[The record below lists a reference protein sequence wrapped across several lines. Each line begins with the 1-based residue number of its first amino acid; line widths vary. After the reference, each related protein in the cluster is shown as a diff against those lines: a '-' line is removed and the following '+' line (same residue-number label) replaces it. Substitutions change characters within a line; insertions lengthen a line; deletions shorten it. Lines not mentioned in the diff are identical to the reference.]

1 MTGHEVRA
9 RPPSGRSD
17 GSSDVT
23 TRHEVTTQSFAAG
36 PGFAMLRAGG
46 AALRHRGGRWRL
58 KDWRLRTK
66 LTAVLVVP
74 LLLAGVL
81 GALRVTDLVGKARGF
96 AALSD
101 QVRFVQQLGV
111 VVYELQGERYRVAAM
126 RASGDT
132 ADRVGLSAQGRR
144 VDSAVATLR
153 AAQRAGEPSPAVALS
168 RLSGLPA
175 LREATLRTDVIPSRA
190 AARNAV
196 VAYSALIA
204 TLLELDRRALD
215 GAPDS
220 LAHQVDGVDALA
232 VAQEKAAYQHA
243 VLLAGILS
251 GGLLADQQT
260 ALRAADARFD
270 AAAEEFGQAVSA
282 KQRQLYFG
290 ARAVLD
296 RERLLAAALDR
307 AQRGAPL
314 ETVAG
319 DWNSAAVGSVEDIRQ
334 AEIPLLS
341 GLRKDTTARSDR
353 AWREAFWDGAAVI
366 ALLLLAV
373 ALLIVVVRSLLQPLR
388 ALRTAAFEV
397 ADRRLPEAAEQLR
410 SADCCPGQT
419 IVNPVPVHS
428 REEVGQVARA
438 FDTMHAQAL
447 RLAAEQAQR
456 RSSLNDVFVNL
467 SGRTQQ
473 LVQRQLQLIDEVRS
487 QTHDPAITS
496 SLVALD
502 RLAARMRRH
511 SENLLVLAGGT
522 VRRGADGPTAMLD
535 VLTNAV
541 SEIDQYQRVTVCPS
555 PPAMVTGSVAND
567 LAHLIAE
574 LLDNA
579 ASVAPQG
586 TMVTLASALIE
597 DKSLQVEITDSGRG
611 IALDELQEVNARL
624 AAAPAAEV
632 SVSGQMGL
640 LVVRELAAQHGISV
654 RLRQRLGGNGITAT
668 VLLPPSLVTVDLRVP
683 MDHVPSSTS
692 QPESGSPGWSGPE
705 QQLPLQVSVIDEAT
719 EGELFSPA
727 SINPASLGVVT
738 AQSSQPRTAQQEWLE
753 LFGTSDQAGE
763 SAQLAATTDALDSAA
778 RPADSLLPSSA
789 IPAGSG
795 PAGSGPAGSGPA
807 GQAAEVREEIFEMVS
822 AWFREQQSAPV
833 NDAPATAATE
843 WSSPFDAGWQAAQ
856 ALRAPVDHDVTPA
869 GLPKRQP
876 RAHLVPGAD
885 GDVLPTPVPAAPTRT
900 ADAVR
905 GRLSRY
911 QRGLNVGR
919 HAHISPDDQLAWTDT
934 LQRPFDE
941 RTFEENQ

>member
-1 MTGHEVRA
+1 MFG
-9 RPPSGRSD
+9 
-17 GSSDVT
+17 
-23 TRHEVTTQSFAAG
+23 
-36 PGFAMLRAGG
+36 AGG
-46 AALRHRGGRWRL
+46 AALRHRGGCWRL

-66 LTAVLVVP
+66 LTAVLLVP

-81 GALRVTDLVGKARGF
+81 GALRVTDLVSNARGF

-101 QVRFVQQLGV
+101 QIRFAQQLGA

-126 RASGDT
+126 QASGGT
-132 ADRVGLSAQGRR
+132 ADRVGMAAQGRR
-144 VDSAVATLR
+144 VDFAVSSLR
-153 AAQRAGEPSPAVALS
+153 AAQRVGETSPAAALS
-168 RLSGLPA
+168 RLSELPA
-175 LREATLRTDVIPSRA
+175 LRSAASRTNVVPSNV
-190 AARNAV
+190 AARDAV
-196 VAYSALIA
+196 VGYSALIA
-204 TLLELDRRALD
+204 TLLELHRRALD

-220 LAHQVDGVDALA
+220 LASQADGVKVLA
-232 VAQEKAAYQHA
+232 VAQEKAAYEHA
-243 VLLAGILS
+243 ALLAGILS
-251 GGLLADQQT
+251 GGLFADQQA

-270 AAAEEFGQAVSA
+270 AAAEEFGQAVSPG
-282 KQRQLYFG
+282 QQQLYFG

-319 DWNSAAVGSVEDIRQ
+319 DWNSAAVGTVENIRQ
-334 AEIPLLS
+334 GQIALLS
-341 GLRKDTTARSDR
+341 KLRQDTVARSDR
-353 AWREAFWDGAAVI
+353 AWHEAFWDGAAVI

-373 ALLIVVVRSLLQPLR
+373 ALLVVVVRSLLQPLR

-410 SADCCPGQT
+410 SADCPGQT
-419 IVNPVPVHS
+419 TVDPVPVHS

-438 FDTMHAQAL
+438 FDTMHVQAV

-487 QTHDPAITS
+487 QTHDPAVMS
-496 SLVALD
+496 NLVVLD

-522 VRRGADGPTAMLD
+522 VRRCTEGPTAVLD

-541 SEIDQYQRVTVCPS
+541 SEIDQYQRVTVCP
-555 PPAMVTGSVAND
+555 PAPAMVAGPIAND
-567 LAHLIAE
+567 LVHLIAE

-579 ASVAPQG
+579 TSVAPRG
-586 TMVTLASALIE
+586 TMVTLASALTE
-597 DKSLQVEITDSGRG
+597 EHSLLVEITDSGPG
-611 IALDELQEVNARL
+611 IALDELQEINARL
-624 AAAPAAEV
+624 ASAPTV
-632 SVSGQMGL
+632 DMSVPGQMGR

-654 RLRQRLGGNGITAT
+654 RLRQRLGGDGITAT

-683 MDHVPSSTS
+683 LDRAPASTS
-692 QPESGSPGWSGPE
+692 DRESGSAGWSGPE
-705 QQLPLQVSVIDEAT
+705 GQLPLQVSVIDDAT

-727 SINPASLGVVT
+727 SINPASLGVV
-738 AQSSQPRTAQQEWLE
+738 ASHRSEPRTAQQEWLE
-753 LFGTSDQAGE
+753 LFGSSDQTGDQAQA
-763 SAQLAATTDALDSAA
+763 SAATDALYSAA
-778 RPADSLLPSSA
+778 PRAGSLLPS
-789 IPAGSG
+789 AGSG
-795 PAGSGPAGSGPA
+795 AVG
-807 GQAAEVREEIFEMVS
+807 AAEEVREEIFEMVS
-822 AWFREQQSAPV
+822 AWFREQQSVPM
-833 NDAPATAATE
+833 NDTPATAATE
-843 WSSPFDAGWQAAQ
+843 WWSPFDEGWQAAQ
-856 ALRAPVDHDVTPA
+856 ALRAPVDHDFTPA

-885 GDVLPTPVPAAPTRT
+885 GDVQPTPVSAALART
-900 ADAVR
+900 PDAVR

-919 HAHISPDDQLAWTDT
+919 HAHISPDEQLSWTDT

>member
-17 GSSDVT
+17 GSTDVAN
-23 TRHEVTTQSFAAG
+23 RHEVTTQGFAAG
-36 PGFAMLRAGG
+36 PGFAMFGAGG
-46 AALRHRGGRWRL
+46 AALRHRGGCWRL

-66 LTAVLVVP
+66 LTAVLLVP

-81 GALRVTDLVGKARGF
+81 GALRVTDLVGNARNY

-101 QVRFVQQLGV
+101 RIKFAQQLGV
-111 VVYELQGERYRVAAM
+111 VVYELQGERYRAAAM
-126 RASGDT
+126 QASGGFT
-132 ADRVGLSAQGRR
+132 DRAALAAQVRR
-144 VDSAVATLR
+144 VDAAVSSLG
-153 AAQRAGEPSPAVALS
+153 AAQRAVEPSPAAALS

-175 LREATLRTDVIPSRA
+175 LRRTTSRTDLALSNA
-190 AARNAV
+190 AARDAV
-196 VAYSALIA
+196 VGYSALIA

-215 GAPDS
+215 GTPDS
-220 LAHQVDGVDALA
+220 LARQADGVRVLA
-232 VAQEKAAYQHA
+232 VAQEKAAYEHA
-243 VLLAGILS
+243 ALLAGILS
-251 GGLLADQQT
+251 GGLFADQQA

-270 AAAEEFGQAVSA
+270 AAAEEFGQTVSPG
-282 KQRQLYFG
+282 QQQFYFG

-296 RERLLAAALDR
+296 RKRLLAAALDR

-319 DWNSAAVGSVEDIRQ
+319 DWNSAAVGTVEDIRQ
-334 AEIPLLS
+334 GEIMLLS
-341 GLRKDTTARSDR
+341 KLRQDTMARSDQ
-353 AWREAFWDGAAVI
+353 AWHEAFWDGAAVI

-410 SADCCPGQT
+410 NADGPGQPT
-419 IVNPVPVHS
+419 VDPVPVHS

-438 FDTMHAQAL
+438 FDTMHAQAV

-456 RSSLNDVFVNL
+456 RCSLNDVFANL

-473 LVQRQLQLIDEVRS
+473 LVQRQLQLIDEIRS
-487 QTHDPAITS
+487 QTHDPAVTT

-522 VRRGADGPTAMLD
+522 VRHDAEGPTAVLD

-541 SEIDQYQRVTVCPS
+541 SEIDQYQRVTVGPS
-555 PPAMVTGSVAND
+555 APAMVAGPVAND
-567 LAHLIAE
+567 LVHLIAE

-579 ASVAPQG
+579 TGVAPQG
-586 TMVTLASALIE
+586 TMVTLTSALTE
-597 DKSLQVEITDSGRG
+597 DHSLLVEITDSGPG
-611 IALDELQEVNARL
+611 IALDELQEINARL
-624 AAAPAAEV
+624 ACAPAADV
-632 SVSGQMGL
+632 SIPGQMGL
-640 LVVRELAAQHGISV
+640 LVVRELAGQHGISV

-668 VLLPPSLVTVDLRVP
+668 VLLPPSLLTVDLRVP
-683 MDHVPSSTS
+683 TDSAPASTS
-692 QPESGSPGWSGPE
+692 ERESGSAGWGGGPE
-705 QQLPLQVSVIDEAT
+705 GQLPLQVSMIDDAT

-727 SINPASLGVVT
+727 SINPASLGVV
-738 AQSSQPRTAQQEWLE
+738 ASQRSQPRTAQQEWLE
-753 LFGTSDQAGE
+753 LFGSSDRAGDQAQVAA
-763 SAQLAATTDALDSAA
+763 SADAPNGAG
-778 RPADSLLPSSA
+778 SLLP
-789 IPAGSG
+789 PAGSAAVE
-795 PAGSGPAGSGPA
+795 PAE
-807 GQAAEVREEIFEMVS
+807 EVREEIFEMVS

-833 NDAPATAATE
+833 NDAPVTAATE
-843 WSSPFDAGWQAAQ
+843 WWSPFDEGWQAAQ
-856 ALRAPVDHDVTPA
+856 ALRAPVDHDFTPA

-885 GDVLPTPVPAAPTRT
+885 GDVLPTPVAVAPART

-919 HAHISPDDQLAWTDT
+919 HAQISPDDHLSWTDT

>member
-1 MTGHEVRA
+1 MFG
-9 RPPSGRSD
+9 
-17 GSSDVT
+17 
-23 TRHEVTTQSFAAG
+23 
-36 PGFAMLRAGG
+36 AGG
-46 AALRHRGGRWRL
+46 AALRHRGGCWRL

-66 LTAVLVVP
+66 LTAVLLVP

-81 GALRVTDLVGKARGF
+81 GALRVTDLVGNARNY

-101 QVRFVQQLGV
+101 RIKFAQQLGV
-111 VVYELQGERYRVAAM
+111 VVYELQGERYRAAAM
-126 RASGDT
+126 QASGGFT
-132 ADRVGLSAQGRR
+132 DRAALAAQVRR
-144 VDSAVATLR
+144 VDAAVSSLG
-153 AAQRAGEPSPAVALS
+153 AAQRAVEPSPAAALS

-175 LREATLRTDVIPSRA
+175 LRRTTSRTDLALSNA
-190 AARNAV
+190 AARDAV
-196 VAYSALIA
+196 VGYSALIA

-215 GAPDS
+215 GTPDS
-220 LAHQVDGVDALA
+220 LARQADGVRVLA
-232 VAQEKAAYQHA
+232 VAQEKAAYEHA
-243 VLLAGILS
+243 ALLAGILS
-251 GGLLADQQT
+251 GGLFADQQA

-270 AAAEEFGQAVSA
+270 AAAEEFGQTVSPG
-282 KQRQLYFG
+282 QQQFYFG

-296 RERLLAAALDR
+296 RKRLLAAALDR

-319 DWNSAAVGSVEDIRQ
+319 DWNSAAVGTVEDIRQ
-334 AEIPLLS
+334 GEIMLLS
-341 GLRKDTTARSDR
+341 KLRQDTMARSDQ
-353 AWREAFWDGAAVI
+353 AWHEAFWDGAAVI

-410 SADCCPGQT
+410 NADGPGQPT
-419 IVNPVPVHS
+419 VDPVPVHS

-438 FDTMHAQAL
+438 FDTMHAQAV

-456 RSSLNDVFVNL
+456 RCSLNDVFANL

-473 LVQRQLQLIDEVRS
+473 LVQRQLQLIDEIRS
-487 QTHDPAITS
+487 QTHDPAVTT

-522 VRRGADGPTAMLD
+522 VRHDAEGPTAVLD

-541 SEIDQYQRVTVCPS
+541 SEIDQYQRVTVGPS
-555 PPAMVTGSVAND
+555 APAMVAGPVAND
-567 LAHLIAE
+567 LVHLIAE

-579 ASVAPQG
+579 TGVAPQG
-586 TMVTLASALIE
+586 TMVTLTSALTE
-597 DKSLQVEITDSGRG
+597 DHSLLVEITDSGPG
-611 IALDELQEVNARL
+611 IALDELQEINARL
-624 AAAPAAEV
+624 ACAPAADV
-632 SVSGQMGL
+632 SIPGQMGL
-640 LVVRELAAQHGISV
+640 LVVRELAGQHGISV

-668 VLLPPSLVTVDLRVP
+668 VLLPPSLLTVDLRVP
-683 MDHVPSSTS
+683 TDSAPASTS
-692 QPESGSPGWSGPE
+692 ERESGSAGWGGGPE
-705 QQLPLQVSVIDEAT
+705 GQLPLQVSMIDDAT

-727 SINPASLGVVT
+727 SINPASLGVV
-738 AQSSQPRTAQQEWLE
+738 ASQRSQPRTAQQEWLE
-753 LFGTSDQAGE
+753 LFGSSDRAGDQAQVAA
-763 SAQLAATTDALDSAA
+763 SADAPNGAG
-778 RPADSLLPSSA
+778 SLLP
-789 IPAGSG
+789 PAGSAAVE
-795 PAGSGPAGSGPA
+795 PAE
-807 GQAAEVREEIFEMVS
+807 EVREEIFEMVS

-833 NDAPATAATE
+833 NDAPVTAATE
-843 WSSPFDAGWQAAQ
+843 WWSPFDEGWQAAQ
-856 ALRAPVDHDVTPA
+856 ALRAPVDHDFTPA

-885 GDVLPTPVPAAPTRT
+885 GDVLPTPVAVAPART

-919 HAHISPDDQLAWTDT
+919 HAQISPDDHLSWTDT

>member
-9 RPPSGRSD
+9 RPPSGRPD
-17 GSSDVT
+17 GSTDVT
-23 TRHEVTTQSFAAG
+23 TRHEVTTQSYATG
-36 PGFAMLRAGG
+36 PGFAMFGAGG
-46 AALRHRGGRWRL
+46 SAPRQRGGRWRL

-66 LTAVLVVP
+66 LTAVLLVP

-81 GALRVTDLVGKARGF
+81 GALRVTDLVGNARNY

-101 QVRFVQQLGV
+101 QIRFAQQLGV
-111 VVYELQGERYRVAAM
+111 VVYELQGERYRAAAM
-126 RASGDT
+126 QASGGFT
-132 ADRVGLSAQGRR
+132 DRAALAAQVRR
-144 VDSAVATLR
+144 VDAAVSSLG
-153 AAQRAGEPSPAVALS
+153 AAQRVGEPSPAAALS

-175 LREATLRTDVIPSRA
+175 LRRATSRIDLA
-190 AARNAV
+190 LSNIAARDAV
-196 VAYSALIA
+196 VGYSALIA
-204 TLLELDRRALD
+204 TLLEIDRQALD
-215 GAPDS
+215 GTPDS
-220 LAHQVDGVDALA
+220 LARQADGVKVLA
-232 VAQEKAAYQHA
+232 VAQEKAAYEHA
-243 VLLAGILS
+243 ALLAGILS
-251 GGLLADQQT
+251 GGLFADQQA

-270 AAAEEFGQAVSA
+270 AAAEEFGQAVSPG
-282 KQRQLYFG
+282 QQQFYFG

-296 RERLLAAALDR
+296 RKRLLAAALDR

-319 DWNSAAVGSVEDIRQ
+319 DWNSAAVGTVEDIRQ
-334 AEIPLLS
+334 GEIMLLS
-341 GLRKDTTARSDR
+341 KLRQDTVARSDR
-353 AWREAFWDGAAVI
+353 AWHEAFWDGAAVI

-410 SADCCPGQT
+410 NADGPSQPT
-419 IVNPVPVHS
+419 VDPVPVHS

-438 FDTMHAQAL
+438 FDTMHAQAV

-456 RSSLNDVFVNL
+456 RCSLNDVFANL

-473 LVQRQLQLIDEVRS
+473 VVQRQLQVIDEIRS
-487 QTHDPAITS
+487 QTHDPAVTT

-522 VRRGADGPTAMLD
+522 VRRDAEGPTTVLD

-541 SEIDQYQRVTVCPS
+541 SEIDQYQRVTVGPS
-555 PPAMVTGSVAND
+555 APAMVTGPVAHD
-567 LAHLIAE
+567 LVHLIAE

-579 ASVAPQG
+579 TSVAPRS
-586 TMVTLASALIE
+586 TMVALTSALTE
-597 DKSLQVEITDSGRG
+597 DHSLLVEITDSGPG
-611 IALDELQEVNARL
+611 IALDELQEINARL
-624 AAAPAAEV
+624 ACAPAADV
-632 SVSGQMGL
+632 SIPGQMGL
-640 LVVRELAAQHGISV
+640 LVVRELAGQHGISV
-654 RLRQRLGGNGITAT
+654 RLRQRLGGDGITAT

-683 MDHVPSSTS
+683 TDRAPASTS
-692 QPESGSPGWSGPE
+692 ERESGSAGWSGPE
-705 QQLPLQVSVIDEAT
+705 GQLPLQVSVIDDTT

-727 SINPASLGVVT
+727 SINPASLGVV
-738 AQSSQPRTAQQEWLE
+738 ASQRSQPRTAQQEWLE
-753 LFGTSDQAGE
+753 LFGSTGDQA
-763 SAQLAATTDALDSAA
+763 QVAATTDVPNGAG
-778 RPADSLLPSSA
+778 LLPP
-789 IPAGSG
+789 PAGAAAVE
-795 PAGSGPAGSGPA
+795 PAG
-807 GQAAEVREEIFEMVS
+807 EVREEIFEMVS

-843 WSSPFDAGWQAAQ
+843 WWSPFDEGWQAAQ
-856 ALRAPVDHDVTPA
+856 ALCAPVDHDFTPA

-876 RAHLVPGAD
+876 RAHLVPGSD
-885 GDVLPTPVPAAPTRT
+885 GDVVPTPVAAAPTRT

-919 HAHISPDDQLAWTDT
+919 HAHISPDEQLSWTDT
-934 LQRPFDE
+934 LRRPFDE

>member
-1 MTGHEVRA
+1 
-9 RPPSGRSD
+9 
-17 GSSDVT
+17 
-23 TRHEVTTQSFAAG
+23 VTTQGFAAG
-36 PGFAMLRAGG
+36 PGFAMFGAGG
-46 AALRHRGGRWRL
+46 AALRHRGGCWRL

-66 LTAVLVVP
+66 LTAVLLVP

-81 GALRVTDLVGKARGF
+81 GALRVTDLVGNARNY

-101 QVRFVQQLGV
+101 RIRFAQQLGV
-111 VVYELQGERYRVAAM
+111 VVYELQGERYRAAAM
-126 RASGDT
+126 QASGGFT
-132 ADRVGLSAQGRR
+132 DRAALAAQVRR
-144 VDSAVATLR
+144 VDAAVSSLG
-153 AAQRAGEPSPAVALS
+153 AAQRAVEPSPAAALS

-175 LREATLRTDVIPSRA
+175 LRRTTSRTDLALSNA
-190 AARNAV
+190 AARDAV
-196 VAYSALIA
+196 VGYSALIA

-215 GAPDS
+215 GTPDS
-220 LAHQVDGVDALA
+220 LARQADGVRVLA
-232 VAQEKAAYQHA
+232 VAQEKAAYEHA
-243 VLLAGILS
+243 ALLAGILS
-251 GGLLADQQT
+251 GGLFADQQA

-270 AAAEEFGQAVSA
+270 AAAEEFGQTVSPG
-282 KQRQLYFG
+282 QQQFYFG

-296 RERLLAAALDR
+296 RKRLLAAALDR

-319 DWNSAAVGSVEDIRQ
+319 DWNSAAVGTVEDIRQ
-334 AEIPLLS
+334 GEIMLLS
-341 GLRKDTTARSDR
+341 KLRQDTMARSDQ
-353 AWREAFWDGAAVI
+353 AWHGAFWDGAAVI

-410 SADCCPGQT
+410 NADGPGQPT
-419 IVNPVPVHS
+419 VDPVPVHS

-438 FDTMHAQAL
+438 FDTMHA
-447 RLAAEQAQR
+447 EQAQR
-456 RSSLNDVFVNL
+456 RCSLNDVFANL

-473 LVQRQLQLIDEVRS
+473 LVQRQLQLIDEIRS
-487 QTHDPAITS
+487 QTHDPAVTT

-522 VRRGADGPTAMLD
+522 VRHDAEGPTAVLD

-541 SEIDQYQRVTVCPS
+541 SEIDQYQRVTVGPS
-555 PPAMVTGSVAND
+555 APAMVAGPVAND
-567 LAHLIAE
+567 LVHLIAE

-579 ASVAPQG
+579 TGVAPQG
-586 TMVTLASALIE
+586 TMVTLTSALTE
-597 DKSLQVEITDSGRG
+597 DHSLLVEITDSGPG
-611 IALDELQEVNARL
+611 IALDELQEINARL
-624 AAAPAAEV
+624 ACAPAADV
-632 SVSGQMGL
+632 SIPGQMGL
-640 LVVRELAAQHGISV
+640 LVVRELAGQHGISV

-668 VLLPPSLVTVDLRVP
+668 VLLPPSLLTVDLRVP
-683 MDHVPSSTS
+683 TDSAPASTS
-692 QPESGSPGWSGPE
+692 ERESGSAGWGGGPE
-705 QQLPLQVSVIDEAT
+705 GQLPLQVSMIDDAT

-727 SINPASLGVVT
+727 SINPASLGVV
-738 AQSSQPRTAQQEWLE
+738 ASQRSQPRTAQQEWLE
-753 LFGTSDQAGE
+753 LFGSSDRAGDQAQVAA
-763 SAQLAATTDALDSAA
+763 SADAPNGAG
-778 RPADSLLPSSA
+778 SLLP
-789 IPAGSG
+789 PAGSAAVE
-795 PAGSGPAGSGPA
+795 PAE
-807 GQAAEVREEIFEMVS
+807 EVREEIFEMVS

-833 NDAPATAATE
+833 NDAPVTAATE
-843 WSSPFDAGWQAAQ
+843 WWSPFDEGWQAAQ
-856 ALRAPVDHDVTPA
+856 ALRAPVDHDFTPA

-885 GDVLPTPVPAAPTRT
+885 GDVLPTPVAVAPART

-919 HAHISPDDQLAWTDT
+919 HAQISPDDHLSWTDT